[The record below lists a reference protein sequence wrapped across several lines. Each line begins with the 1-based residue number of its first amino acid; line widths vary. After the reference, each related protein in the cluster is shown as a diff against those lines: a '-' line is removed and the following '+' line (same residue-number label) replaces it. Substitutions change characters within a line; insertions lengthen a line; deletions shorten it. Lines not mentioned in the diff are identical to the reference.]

1 MVFAVRRRALQAMTV
16 CLDRGSPLLTK
27 RAITT
32 CAAVALATVFTV
44 QQGEHGPLVVYKLKV
59 PKEAART
66 VRTPAVS
73 SPAVNPSAVKA
84 PKTVPTVQAP
94 APKAPTSKTKTPK
107 LSSLTPTILGRVV
120 MPAGARP
127 DVSPSASPGAS
138 PGVNTVP
145 SAALAPPV
153 TAAPLAAPP
162 TTVSPLTAADRA
174 IIAPAIAPAA
184 SNFASP
190 VSSPVYRSVSGL
202 PVGESLVNEETGE
215 PLTLDAVQDVI
226 EWRRDTVDGLPQ
238 LQSTPRF

>member
-1 MVFAVRRRALQAMTV
+1 M
-16 CLDRGSPLLTK
+16 LTK

-59 PKEAART
+59 PKETART
-66 VRTPAVS
+66 VGTPGTNTPKTMPAPAVS
-73 SPAVNPSAVKA
+73 RTA
-84 PKTVPTVQAP
+84 PPRTATRAAQAP
-94 APKAPTSKTKTPK
+94 AAKAPK
-107 LSSLTPTILGRVV
+107 LSSLTPTVLGRVV

-127 DVSPSASPGAS
+127 GVSPGVS

-145 SAALAPPV
+145 SAAHAPPR
-153 TAAPLAAPP
+153 TAPP
-162 TTVSPLTAADRA
+162 STVPPPRVPPPTATPLTATPLTVAPLTAADRA
-174 IIAPAIAPAA
+174 IVAPASATVHAG
-184 SNFASP
+184 FAGP
-190 VSSPVYRSVSGL
+190 VSGPVYRSVSGL

-226 EWRRDTVDGLPQ
+226 DWRRDTVDSLPQ

>member
-1 MVFAVRRRALQAMTV
+1 M
-16 CLDRGSPLLTK
+16 LTK

-66 VRTPAVS
+66 VKAPAASTPAASTPAESTPVARTP
-73 SPAVNPSAVKA
+73 AVKA
-84 PKTVPTVQAP
+84 PKTVPTVQVP
-94 APKAPTSKTKTPK
+94 ALKAPVSKTKTPK

-120 MPAGARP
+120 MPAGTRP
-127 DVSPSASPGAS
+127 DVSP
-138 PGVNTVP
+138 GVTTAP

-153 TAAPLAAPP
+153 TAAPLTPTRPTALPPAAPP
-162 TTVSPLTAADRA
+162 PTVSPLTAADRA
-174 IIAPAIAPAA
+174 IVAPASATVHAGFANTVSGPA
-184 SNFASP
+184 
-190 VSSPVYRSVSGL
+190 SSPVYRSVSGL
-202 PVGESLVNEETGE
+202 PVGDSLMNEETGE

-226 EWRRDTVDGLPQ
+226 EWRRDTVDSLPQ

>member
-1 MVFAVRRRALQAMTV
+1 MTV
-16 CLDRGSPLLTK
+16 CPDRGSLLLTK

-59 PKEAART
+59 PKETART
-66 VRTPAVS
+66 VDTPATNAPNTM
-73 SPAVNPSAVKA
+73 PA
-84 PKTVPTVQAP
+84 PTVSRAVPPATAAPAAP
-94 APKAPTSKTKTPK
+94 APAAKAPK

-127 DVSPSASPGAS
+127 GVS
-138 PGVNTVP
+138 TVP
-145 SAALAPPV
+145 PAALALPRTAPPSTV
-153 TAAPLAAPP
+153 PPPTATPLNLAPLNVAPL
-162 TTVSPLTAADRA
+162 TVAPLTAADRA
-174 IIAPAIAPAA
+174 IVAPASATVHAG
-184 SNFASP
+184 FAGP
-190 VSSPVYRSVSGL
+190 VSSPVYRSASGL

-226 EWRRDTVDGLPQ
+226 EWRRDTVDSLPQ